1 MKKYIYLILFIFKV
15 SLSLSQST
23 LNFDTIQ
30 LDEYSGDRKIK
41 SDKLKIV
48 QAIKI
53 STIDPIYIKDQ
64 YSVRVVPY
72 LYDTLFVYNDEGEIV
87 PNLVDAWSW
96 KDDGVLELQ
105 LKENIQFSNGDELL
119 AVDVKKSIER
129 MLEYGIFKDF
139 FSDIEAVKIVDEKK
153 LEIKLKRKNRMFLS
167 MLTYYMCSIT
177 KNINETLYGTGPYT
191 LEKITN
197 KSVNFSRND
206 THFKNYDRP
215 KKVEIVAEISERKRA
230 ILYFNE
236 EVDVVLDATLKKIT
250 DWKKEGLVNKNAIAQ
265 KEKELDTV
273 AIMFGNKDHKF
284 EKRNVRKTILS
295 LINKEELIEGI
306 FSEKRAQTFFP
317 TELFSANLSK
327 VSDEKRIHFNLEN
340 QKILKN
346 EIEIMIL
353 NDDQSIK
360 IANNL
365 KIQLE
370 KNGIKTK
377 IIPHQQEAYLMKL
390 EKRNY
395 ELAISSIT
403 FDKNYLVYNLGKIIK
418 YDIRDKEM
426 YNAILPF
433 LELLKNEKD
442 SANREQIYD
451 KIVYLISKDVPYI
464 PLIHRE
470 KVSISRQFLN
480 D

>member
-48 QAIKI
+48 QPIKI